1 MSAVKPSLPLGAAHA
16 PSPDARC
23 AHPGLRSL
31 DADCASPSMAAL
43 VSNAGS
49 RGTGSPELPLSSGTG
64 FRSMQRATERGTV
77 RASEPG
83 YGSKRSQDG
92 EAQRTCSERMPRR
105 HPRTSGDEAW
115 AVPSATMEGSAR
127 WIRHFAHYA
136 ACTSH
141 GWSCRREMVLPGED
155 RRSDPGLSRALAME
169 GSARWIR
176 HFAWSYQAKCAK
188 ALFASAMR
196 CTLSRFVTAAPSRL

>member
-1 MSAVKPSLPLGAAHA
+1 MGRDESGARLTEGSQTLLRTRGQCVCGKGWRRPMPVHRETLASAQGWPCDGVAPLGAAHA

-31 DADCASPSMAAL
+31 DADCAPPSMAAL

-49 RGTGSPELPLSSGTG
+49 RGTGSPELPLSGGAG
-64 FRSMQRATERGTV
+64 FRPMQRATERGTV

-92 EAQRTCSERMPRR
+92 EARRTYRERMPRR

-115 AVPSATMEGSAR
+115 TALSATK
-127 WIRHFAHYA
+127 
-136 ACTSH
+136 
-141 GWSCRREMVLPGED
+141 
-155 RRSDPGLSRALAME
+155 RRSGPPQ
-169 GSARWIR
+169 RW
-176 HFAWSYQAKCAK
+176 QA
-188 ALFASAMR
+188 
-196 CTLSRFVTAAPSRL
+196 

>member
-1 MSAVKPSLPLGAAHA
+1 MGRDESGARLTEGSRTLLRTRGSCACGAGRHGPMSVHRETLASAQDWPCAGAAPLGAAHA
-16 PSPDARC
+16 PSPDAHC

-31 DADCASPSMAAL
+31 DADCTSPSMAAL

-49 RGTGSPELPLSSGTG
+49 RDTGSPELPLSSGTG

-92 EAQRTCSERMPRR
+92 VAQRTCSERMPRR

-115 AVPSATMEGSAR
+115 AVPSAT
-127 WIRHFAHYA
+127 
-136 ACTSH
+136 
-141 GWSCRREMVLPGED
+141 
-155 RRSDPGLSRALAME
+155 ME